1 MSASPR
7 AALLLLVCSLC
18 CGPSI
23 AQQAGAQ
30 SVESFY
36 KGRTVTMLVGTSPG
50 GINDI
55 SARLVARHLSRF
67 IAGNPNIIVQ
77 NNPGGGGLVT
87 ANRLYFNS
95 DKDGSVLAKLERAV
109 PQLAI
114 QGHPNAQ
121 FDPAK
126 FTWLGSLS
134 SYADDAYLML
144 VNAQHAAKTVADLKT
159 PGIEVVLGADNAASS
174 NLIFAVI
181 AKEVLG
187 LNVNVVRGYTG
198 AAPLFLAMQRGELDG
213 QMVGLS
219 SVRTGQRDLW
229 MRRAFRPLMAFGRT
243 RRHAEFS
250 GHADRPRARRR
261 CRRAV
266 AHRIRGAAILHGAAV
281 RRASRRSPGSR
292 QGAADGVHGDVPGQ
306 GLCRGSREARHRREP
321 DRRRGDLD
329 LAGAHR
335 RHAERGDR
343 ALQRARR
350 REEVARSQA
359 CVHAAPLIDGSIAHA
374 SLGTLSGLL
383 RIHQHEQDATRLRA
397 AIDPGVVGRL
407 LDHDVAFTCT
417 TESSS
422 IMSISPDKIT
432 A

>member
-1 MSASPR
+1 MSDKLRTALVVLLFASCCELLAAPR
-7 AALLLLVCSLC
+7 HAA
-18 CGPSI
+18 
-23 AQQAGAQ
+23 AQ
-30 SVESFY
+30 SVEPFY

-55 SARLVARHLSRF
+55 SARLAARHLARF
-67 IAGNPNIIVQ
+67 IPGNPNIIVQ

-95 DKDGSVLAKLERAV
+95 DKEGSVLAKLERAV

-134 SYADDAYLML
+134 SYDNDAYLML
-144 VNAQHAAKTVADLKT
+144 VNANHAAKTIVDLKT
-159 PGIEVVLGADNAASS
+159 PDLSVALGADNAASS

-229 MRRAFRPLMAFGRT
+229 NKKAFRPLMAFGRT
-243 RRHAEFS
+243 TRHAEFPDMPTGRELAHDAGAIS
-250 GHADRPRARRR
+250 LLEFAELPFFMALPFAAPPDVPADRAK
-261 CRRAV
+261 
-266 AHRIRGAAILHGAAV
+266 
-281 RRASRRSPGSR
+281 
-292 QGAADGVHGDVPGQ
+292 
-306 GLCRGSREARHRREP
+306 
-321 DRRRGDLD
+321 
-329 LAGAHR
+329 
-335 RHAERGDR
+335 
-343 ALQRARR
+343 ALQTAFMAMCRDKAFVDEAEKLGIDISAIDGDSILKLLARTAATSR
-350 REEVARSQA
+350 DVVARYN
-359 CVHAAPLIDGSIAHA
+359 
-374 SLGTLSGLL
+374 
-383 RIHQHEQDATRLRA
+383 
-397 AIDPGVVGRL
+397 AIGG
-407 LDHDVAFTCT
+407 
-417 TESSS
+417 E
-422 IMSISPDKIT
+422 KK
-432 A
+432 

>member
-1 MSASPR
+1 MADRPR
-7 AALLLLVCSLC
+7 AVLIFLFCGVCWAL
-18 CGPSI
+18 P
-23 AQQAGAQ
+23 ATRQAAAQ

-36 KGRTVTMLVGTSPG
+36 NGRTVTMLVGTAPG

-67 IAGNPNIIVQ
+67 IPGTPNIIVQ

-95 DKDGSVLAKLERAV
+95 EKNGSVLAKLERAV

-114 QGHPNAQ
+114 QGNPKAP

-126 FTWLGSLS
+126 ITWLGSLS

-144 VNAQHAAKTVADLKT
+144 INANHPAKTIADLKT
-159 PGIEVVLGADNAASS
+159 PGMSVVLGADNAASS

-229 MRRAFRPLMAFGRT
+229 SKNAFRPLMGFGRT
-243 RRHAEFS
+243 RRHGEFPNMPIGRELTKDPHALSLIEFAELPFFMALPFAAPPDVP
-250 GHADRPRARRR
+250 ADRATALRSGFMAMCRDQAFIDEAEKLGIDMSPVGGGEILTLLARTAATPKDVIARYN
-261 CRRAV
+261 A
-266 AHRIRGAAILHGAAV
+266 IGGA
-281 RRASRRSPGSR
+281 
-292 QGAADGVHGDVPGQ
+292 
-306 GLCRGSREARHRREP
+306 
-321 DRRRGDLD
+321 
-329 LAGAHR
+329 
-335 RHAERGDR
+335 
-343 ALQRARR
+343 
-350 REEVARSQA
+350 
-359 CVHAAPLIDGSIAHA
+359 
-374 SLGTLSGLL
+374 
-383 RIHQHEQDATRLRA
+383 
-397 AIDPGVVGRL
+397 
-407 LDHDVAFTCT
+407 
-417 TESSS
+417 
-422 IMSISPDKIT
+422 KN
-432 A
+432 

>member
-18 CGPSI
+18 CGPLI
-23 AQQAGAQ
+23 AQQAAAQ

-114 QGHPNAQ
+114 QGHANAQ

-134 SYADDAYLML
+134 SYANDAYLLL
-144 VNAQHAAKTVADLKT
+144 VNARHAAHTIADLKR
-159 PGIEVVLGADNAASS
+159 PGVLVTVGADSGASS
-174 NLIFAVI
+174 NLIFGLI

-229 MRRAFRPLMAFGRT
+229 NRKAFRPLMAFGRAT
-243 RRHAEFS
+243 RHPEFPAMPIGRELTNDPGALSLMEFAELPFFM
-250 GHADRPRARRR
+250 ALPFAAPPDIPAERAKALQSAFMAM
-261 CRRAV
+261 CRDKAFV
-266 AHRIRGAAILHGAAV
+266 DEAEKLGIDMSPIDGAAILTLLARTAAT
-281 RRASRRSPGSR
+281 SK
-292 QGAADGVHGDVPGQ
+292 DVI
-306 GLCRGSREARHRREP
+306 ARYNAI
-321 DRRRGDLD
+321 G
-329 LAGAHR
+329 G
-335 RHAERGDR
+335 ER
-343 ALQRARR
+343 
-350 REEVARSQA
+350 
-359 CVHAAPLIDGSIAHA
+359 
-374 SLGTLSGLL
+374 
-383 RIHQHEQDATRLRA
+383 
-397 AIDPGVVGRL
+397 
-407 LDHDVAFTCT
+407 
-417 TESSS
+417 
-422 IMSISPDKIT
+422 K
-432 A
+432 

>member
-1 MSASPR
+1 MFGALSMPH
-7 AALLLLVCSLC
+7 AA
-18 CGPSI
+18 
-23 AQQAGAQ
+23 AAQ

-67 IAGNPNIIVQ
+67 SAGNPTIIVQ

-243 RRHAEFS
+243 SRHPEFPDMPIGHELARDPAALSLIEFAELPFFM
-250 GHADRPRARRR
+250 ALPF
-261 CRRAV
+261 
-266 AHRIRGAAILHGAAV
+266 AAPPDI
-281 RRASRRSPGSR
+281 P
-292 QGAADGVHGDVPGQ
+292 
-306 GLCRGSREARHRREP
+306 P
-321 DRRRGDLD
+321 DR
-329 LAGAHR
+329 A
-335 RHAERGDR
+335 R
-343 ALQRARR
+343 ALQ
-350 REEVARSQA
+350 
-359 CVHAAPLIDGSIAHA
+359 AAFMAMCADKGFIDEAEKLGIDMSPIDG
-374 SLGTLSGLL
+374 G
-383 RIHQHEQDATRLRA
+383 
-397 AIDPGVVGRL
+397 AISRL
-407 LDHDVAFTCT
+407 LTRTAATPKDVIARYNAIG
-417 TESSS
+417 E
-422 IMSISPDKIT
+422 KR
-432 A
+432 